1 MKEAIID
8 LLTKKAGRDVTTASG
23 SAWLLQDIIVVTGEY
38 LSLNTVKRLTGVLST
53 GPDSSQLHLRD
64 TTLNIIARYLG
75 FKDYNDLQC
84 YLADGTSQFRKADGL
99 IYVEELPVGA
109 TIVVSW
115 SPDRE
120 LVLRRLDSGEMLV
133 ETASN
138 SKLEVND
145 RLQIAQIMS
154 GHPLIV
160 REVIRN
166 GQSLGP
172 YTAAPDYGVTFV
184 GIQTFPDR
192 QP

>member
-23 SAWLLQDIIVVTGEY
+23 SAWLLQDIIVVTGEQI
-38 LSLNTVKRLTGVLST
+38 SLNTVKRLTGVLPT

-64 TTLNIIARYLG
+64 TTLNIIASYLG

-99 IYVEELPVGA
+99 IDVEELPIGS
-109 TIVVSW
+109 TIVIRW

-133 ETASN
+133 EKASN
-138 SKLEVND
+138 SQLRVSD
-145 RLQIAQIMS
+145 RLRIAQIMN
-154 GHPLIV
+154 GYPLIAK
-160 REVIRN
+160 EVIRN

-172 YTAAPDYGVTFV
+172 FTAAPDYGVTFV
-184 GIQTFPDR
+184 GIQTLPGP
-192 QP
+192 Q